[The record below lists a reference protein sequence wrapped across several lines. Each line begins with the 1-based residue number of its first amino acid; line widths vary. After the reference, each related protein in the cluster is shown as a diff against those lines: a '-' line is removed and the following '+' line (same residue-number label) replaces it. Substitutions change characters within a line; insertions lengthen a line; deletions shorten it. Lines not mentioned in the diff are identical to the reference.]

1 MSHNA
6 LSSNRLQDIII
17 HCCSDLFLHILCKH
31 CKLVELRTDLC
42 SYNCLWSLLNLFHIF
57 VPHTNTLKAFSVVRT
72 YTFFQFNFSLKS
84 YFSFLHVCLLSA
96 SGSGWRKASG
106 VRWSQFL
113 CVTWILGTAPY
124 VQIWIYSSLGEG
136 ERWQKHFHYQSV
148 AFQQPEAR
156 LLVSIFKCVQS
167 GLT

>member
-6 LSSNRLQDIII
+6 LSSNMLQDIII
-17 HCCSDLFLHILCKH
+17 HCCLDLFLHILRKH

-42 SYNCLWSLLNLFHIF
+42 SYSCLRSLLNLFHIL
-57 VPHTNTLKAFSVVRT
+57 VPHTNTPKAFSVVRT
-72 YTFFQFNFSLKS
+72 YKCLLV

-96 SGSGWRKASG
+96 SGSGWWKAPG
-106 VRWSQFL
+106 VVRWSQFL